1 MDWTAIIIAA
11 LTSSG
16 LTSFVGW
23 RIRKKQ
29 GEIETVKKL
38 VDDVYKPL
46 IEEQNKQI
54 AELRQEVNSLYDDVK
69 RLRSERDEC
78 KAALASIRSQ
88 VEGLAEGRPSRD
100 NKTGRYA
107 PRRKRDEAGS

>member
-69 RLRSERDEC
+69 RLRSERDDC
-78 KAALASIRSQ
+78 KAALAALKDEIAKLQR
-88 VEGLAEGRPSRD
+88 SRD
-100 NKTGRYA
+100 NKGRYA
-107 PRRKRDEAGS
+107 KEVRSGDNQS